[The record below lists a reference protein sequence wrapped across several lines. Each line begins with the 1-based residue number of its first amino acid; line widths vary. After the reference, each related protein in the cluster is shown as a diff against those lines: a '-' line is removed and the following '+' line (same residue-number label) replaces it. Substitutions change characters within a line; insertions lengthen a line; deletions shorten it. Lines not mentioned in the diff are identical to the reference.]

1 MLLSGILILL
11 YYAWVAMDFMTN
23 PNARRDF
30 LGSFFQFSSVVM
42 LWGLVY
48 LGAKLF
54 DYRKK
59 KEEEEK
65 KKLALVQEYERRMMQ
80 LELLDEIAD
89 LVNDAVNNPLA
100 VISLSVSSIRERFE
114 PDSEILAYLDGIE
127 GALHR
132 VREVLAGYKSYQSSR
147 IVSSIKGVPSKSVHS
162 TQASEQKAL
171 SVDPSGDI
179 RSS

>member
-1 MLLSGILILL
+1 MLLSGMLIFL
-11 YYAWVAMDFMTN
+11 YYFWVALDFLTS

-30 LGSFFQFSSVVM
+30 KGSFFQFSSVIM
-42 LWGLVY
+42 LWGLVF
-48 LGAKLF
+48 LGSKLF

-80 LELLDEIAD
+80 LELLDEVAN

-100 VISLSVSSIRERFE
+100 IISLSVGSIREQFE
-114 PDSEILAYLDGIE
+114 PDSEILAHLDGIE
-127 GALHR
+127 GALNR
-132 VREVLAGYKSYQSSR
+132 VREVLAGYKSYKSSK
-147 IVSSIKGVPSKSVHS
+147 IVSSIKDAPSRQPSAQSRRTLSVH
-162 TQASEQKAL
+162 
-171 SVDPSGDI
+171 PSGDI